1 MLVYGVPPLEV
12 TLNARCSSYAFRRE
26 GCMTAGEEPPDAGV
40 TVPGC
45 AGYHT
50 VTAVHV
56 RGV

>member
-12 TLNARCSSYAFRRE
+12 TLNARCSSHACDE
-26 GCMTAGEEPPDAGV
+26 KAVWTAGEEPPDAGV